1 LRRSNLCDIS
11 FAQIAS
17 PPKERLLAMT
27 NDMIPKELLKKIRF
41 IEISTSRL
49 VNTVFAG
56 EYHSVFKGRG
66 MEFDEVR
73 EYDPQDDIR
82 DIDWNVTARMG
93 HPYTKKFVEERELTV
108 VFLVD
113 ASFSGQYG
121 TRGKTKSELIAEIC
135 ALLAFSA
142 VKNHDRVGLVVFSDQ
157 IEKYIPPKKGRTHVL
172 RVIREILLFKPKHKR
187 TDINVA
193 LKALNDMIT
202 KRATVFLFS
211 DFLSPDYGKL
221 LKVAFKK
228 HDLIAVVVEDP
239 TEKEFP
245 VLGGSIELEDAE
257 TGETFTLRA
266 GKGFKE
272 RFKSGWIKRKEER
285 DTLFSAVGLDHIEIE
300 TGAPYIDPLIRF
312 FKIRQKRAR

>member
-1 LRRSNLCDIS
+1 MSNNI
-11 FAQIAS
+11 
-17 PPKERLLAMT
+17 
-27 NDMIPKELLKKIRF
+27 IPKELFKKVRF
-41 IEISTSRL
+41 IEITTSRL

-113 ASFSGQYG
+113 ASASGRYG
-121 TRGKTKSELIAEIC
+121 TKGKTKSELIAEIC

-142 VKNHDRVGLVVFSDQ
+142 VKNHDRVGLIIFSD
-157 IEKYIPPKKGRTHVL
+157 IVEKYIPPKKGRLHVL
-172 RVIREILLFKPKHKR
+172 RVIREILSFNPKRSK

-193 LKALNDMIT
+193 LKTLNDVVH
-202 KRATVFLFS
+202 KKSTVFLFS
-211 DFLSPDYGKL
+211 DFISEKYETL
-221 LKVAFKK
+221 LKISHKK

-239 TEKEFP
+239 SEKRFPKIGVPIEF
-245 VLGGSIELEDAE
+245 EDAE
-257 TGETFTLRA
+257 TGERMTFKP
-266 GKGFKE
+266 GKVFGG
-272 RFKSGWIKRKEER
+272 RFTQEWQKRKRER
-285 DTLFSAVGLDHIEIE
+285 DRLFSSINLDQIEIE
-300 TGAPYIDPLIRF
+300 TGTSYIDSLVRF
-312 FKIRQKRAR
+312 FKARERKIRR